1 MEAKVTWMRDGTFV
15 ADSHGHS
22 ILMDVSADDDARAKG
37 PSPMDMLIIGAAGCT
52 SYDTVQ
58 LLKESG
64 EQISDCVVSIKAQL
78 ADDHPQT
85 IDELHLQYTITGRGI
100 NREKVEEAIRQS
112 QQTYSAAL
120 ITLGKLSRISTDFR
134 IYDTSN

>member
-1 MEAKVTWMRDGTFV
+1 
-15 ADSHGHS
+15 
-22 ILMDVSADDDARAKG
+22 MDVSADDDARAKR

-64 EQISDCVVSIKAQL
+64 EQISDCVVSIKARV
-78 ADDHPQT
+78 ANDHPQT
-85 IDELHLQYTITGRGI
+85 IEELQLLYTISGRGI

-120 ITLGKLSRISTDFR
+120 ITLGKLSDISTDIK
-134 IYDTSN
+134 IYDKASQ